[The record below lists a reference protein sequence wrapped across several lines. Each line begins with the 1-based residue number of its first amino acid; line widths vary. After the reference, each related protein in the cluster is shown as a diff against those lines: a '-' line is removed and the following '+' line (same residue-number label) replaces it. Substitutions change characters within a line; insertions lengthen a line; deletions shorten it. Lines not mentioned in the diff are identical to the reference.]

1 MANINYPGNYDY
13 LKGEKVVI
21 LILGL
26 FDWIENVMSN
36 AGSGF
41 NTMASNV
48 FQCFNEGPRLVYEP
62 LHYDYSTTTTTTEAA
77 VVRTYGKRYNVR
89 MANIYINK
97 TESLEFQNMKSNF
110 NEINRFIDQG
120 PVSLLIQN

>member
-1 MANINYPGNYDY
+1 
-13 LKGEKVVI
+13 
-21 LILGL
+21 
-26 FDWIENVMSN
+26 MSN

-77 VVRTYGKRYNVR
+77 VVRTYGKRYKVR
-89 MANIYINK
+89 MANIYINSMLNFK
-97 TESLEFQNMKSNF
+97 TSKF

-120 PVSLLIQN
+120 PVSLSIQS

>member
-1 MANINYPGNYDY
+1 MR
-13 LKGEKVVI
+13 KSRHTF
-21 LILGL
+21 LGL

-62 LHYDYSTTTTTTEAA
+62 LHYDWSTTTTTTDAA
-77 VVRTYGKRYNVR
+77 VVRTYGKRYKVL
-89 MANIYINK
+89 MANIYIN
-97 TESLEFQNMKSNF
+97 
-110 NEINRFIDQG
+110 
-120 PVSLLIQN
+120 

>member
-1 MANINYPGNYDY
+1 
-13 LKGEKVVI
+13 
-21 LILGL
+21 
-26 FDWIENVMSN
+26 MSN

-77 VVRTYGKRYNVR
+77 VVRTYGKRYKVR
-89 MANIYINK
+89 MANIYNVSK
-97 TESLEFQNMKSNF
+97 HV
-110 NEINRFIDQG
+110 EILKYPILMR
-120 PVSLLIQN
+120 

>member
-1 MANINYPGNYDY
+1 
-13 LKGEKVVI
+13 
-21 LILGL
+21 
-26 FDWIENVMSN
+26 MSN
-36 AGSGF
+36 VGSGF

-77 VVRTYGKRYNVR
+77 VVRTYGKRYKGR
-89 MANIYINK
+89 MANIYNVSK
-97 TESLEFQNMKSNF
+97 FQNINCNF

-120 PVSLLIQN
+120 PVSLSIQN